1 MKRAVFSAMALTLAL
16 TFTACAPA
24 APAGQGGTD
33 DGGASGEAG
42 TVTVFAA
49 ASLKTA
55 FTEIAGR
62 FEAANPGTKVTLSF
76 AGSADLATQITQGAP
91 ADVFASAD
99 TRNMD
104 RLKDEGLVDGAA
116 KNFATNTLAIVVP
129 AGNPAGIAGF
139 GDLARSGVKVVLCAS
154 QVPCGAAARTVEQ
167 ETGTTLSPVSE
178 ESSVTDVLGKV
189 TSGEA
194 DAGLVY
200 VTDAKSA
207 GSSVEQIRFPEAA
220 KSPSMYPVA
229 AVKDAGNKSGAAA
242 FVEFVLSAEGQ
253 SALAAAGFGTP
264 GGA

>member
-1 MKRAVFSAMALTLAL
+1 MKRVGLTSMALALALTLTL
-16 TFTACAPA
+16 VGC
-24 APAGQGGTD
+24 APAGQAGLGGTA
-33 DGGASGEAG
+33 DGGASGKAG

-62 FEAANPGTKVTLSF
+62 FEAANPGTDVTLSF

-91 ADVFASAD
+91 VDVFASAD
-99 TRNMD
+99 ARNMD
-104 RLKDEGLVDGAA
+104 RLKSEGLVDGTA

-129 AGNPAGIAGF
+129 AGNPAGIANF
-139 GDLARSGVKVVLCAS
+139 ADLARSGVKVVLCAS
-154 QVPCGAAARTVEQ
+154 QVPCGAAAKTVEQ

-189 TSGEA
+189 SSGEA

-207 GSSVEQIRFPEAA
+207 GSSVERIPFPEAA
-220 KSPSMYPVA
+220 KTPNTYPIA

-264 GGA
+264 